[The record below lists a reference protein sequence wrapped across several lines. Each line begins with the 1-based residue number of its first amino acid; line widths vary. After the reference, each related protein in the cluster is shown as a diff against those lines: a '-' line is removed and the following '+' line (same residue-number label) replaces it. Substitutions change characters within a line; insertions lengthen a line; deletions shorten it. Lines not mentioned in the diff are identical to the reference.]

1 MVRRPLSLRP
11 TLTRARFDVAALAL
25 VASTAFLVE
34 LAAASAAADQ
44 PGAISA
50 MARGDAAW
58 TRRAEGGDGEGGVP
72 PTVIADAIAA
82 YQLAADEQPDALAP
96 RWKLVRALHFAADF
110 TTVSSDEA
118 RAYLDRATRT
128 ADASLEWIERRESE
142 AAVDGGARAPQ
153 AERLRAAFS
162 AEALPDVV
170 ATYFWS
176 AIAWGSW
183 TRTRGT
189 LAAVREGVAG
199 RLHNY
204 AELVIAL
211 DPSFEEGGALRL
223 LARLHATLP
232 RVPLL
237 SGWVDREQAVPLME
251 RALTLAPT
259 HPGNQLLMALT
270 LRERAPARRSEANR
284 LLESAASSI
293 PRPAYKAEDVAI
305 RKEAREQLERAEPT
319 AGPRS

>member
-1 MVRRPLSLRP
+1 MVRCPLSPRT
-11 TLTRARFDVAALAL
+11 TLTRARFRVAALAL
-25 VASTAFLVE
+25 VASTASLLQV
-34 LAAASAAADQ
+34 AAASAAADQ
-44 PGAISA
+44 AGAIA
-50 MARGDAAW
+50 ALARGDAAW
-58 TRRAEGGDGEGGVP
+58 TRRAEGGDGEGRVP
-72 PTVIADAIAA
+72 STAIADAIAA

-110 TTVSSDEA
+110 TTASSDEA
-118 RAYLDRATRT
+118 RTYLDRATRT
-128 ADASLEWIERRESE
+128 ADASLEWIGRRESE
-142 AAVDGGARAPQ
+142 AAIDAGASQ

-189 LAAVREGVAG
+189 LAAVRQGVAG
-199 RLHNY
+199 RLHHY

-237 SGWVDREQAVPLME
+237 SGWVDREQALPLME
-251 RALTLAPT
+251 RALALAPT

-270 LRERAPARRSEANR
+270 LRELAPARGNEANR
-284 LLESAASSI
+284 LLESAASSTL
-293 PRPAYKAEDVAI
+293 RPGYAAEDAAI

>member
-1 MVRRPLSLRP
+1 MVRRPLPLRP
-11 TLTRARFDVAALAL
+11 ALTRARFDVTALAL
-25 VASTAFLVE
+25 VASTASLLQ

-44 PGAISA
+44 AGAIAA

-58 TRRAEGGDGEGGVP
+58 MRRAEGGDGEGRVP
-72 PTVIADAIAA
+72 STAIADAIAA

-110 TTVSSDEA
+110 TTVSRDEA
-118 RAYLDRATRT
+118 RSYLDRATRT
-128 ADASLEWIERRESE
+128 ADASLEQIERRESE
-142 AAVDGGARAPQ
+142 AAVGGGARTPQ

-162 AEALPDVV
+162 AEALSDVV

-237 SGWVDREQAVPLME
+237 SGWVDREQALPLME
-251 RALTLAPT
+251 RALALAPT

-270 LRERAPARRSEANR
+270 LREFAPARADEANR
-284 LLESAASSI
+284 LLESAASAT
-293 PRPAYKAEDVAI
+293 PRPAYAAEDAAI
-305 RKEAREQLERAEPT
+305 RKEAREQLARAAPT
-319 AGPRS
+319 ASPRS

>member
-1 MVRRPLSLRP
+1 MVRRPLSPRP
-11 TLTRARFDVAALAL
+11 TLTRARFRVAALAL
-25 VASTAFLVE
+25 VASTASLLQ

-44 PGAISA
+44 AGAIA
-50 MARGDAAW
+50 ALARGDAAW
-58 TRRAEGGDGEGGVP
+58 TRRGEGGDGEGRVP
-72 PTVIADAIAA
+72 STAIADAIAA

-128 ADASLEWIERRESE
+128 ADASLERIGRRESE
-142 AAVDGGARAPQ
+142 AAIDAGARASQ

-199 RLHNY
+199 RLHDY

-237 SGWVDREQAVPLME
+237 SGWVDREQALPLME
-251 RALTLAPT
+251 RALAIAPS

-270 LRERAPARRSEANR
+270 LRELAPARGNEANR
-284 LLESAASSI
+284 LLESAASSTL
-293 PRPAYKAEDVAI
+293 RPGYAAEDAAI

>member
-1 MVRRPLSLRP
+1 MVRRPLSPRP
-11 TLTRARFDVAALAL
+11 TLTRSRFSVAVLAL
-25 VASTAFLVE
+25 VASTALLLQ
-34 LAAASAAADQ
+34 LAAASAAADHA
-44 PGAISA
+44 GAIAA
-50 MARGDAAW
+50 MDRGDDAW
-58 TRRAEGGDGEGGVP
+58 TRRAEGGDGEGRVP
-72 PTVIADAIAA
+72 STAIADAIAA

-110 TTVSSDEA
+110 TTASSDEA
-118 RAYLDRATRT
+118 RTYLDRATRT
-128 ADASLEWIERRESE
+128 ADASLERIARRESE
-142 AAVDGGARAPQ
+142 VALDAGASQ

-189 LAAVREGVAG
+189 LAAVRAGVAG
-199 RLHNY
+199 RLHDY

-237 SGWVDREQAVPLME
+237 SGWVDREQALPLME
-251 RALTLAPT
+251 RALAIAPS

-270 LRERAPARRSEANR
+270 LRELAPARSNEANR
-284 LLESAASSI
+284 LLESAASAT
-293 PRPAYKAEDVAI
+293 PRPAYAAEDAAI
-305 RKEAREQLERAEPT
+305 RTEAREQLARAAPT

>member
-1 MVRRPLSLRP
+1 MVRRPLSPRT
-11 TLTRARFDVAALAL
+11 TLTRARFRVAAFAFG
-25 VASTAFLVE
+25 ASTASLLR
-34 LAAASAAADQ
+34 LAAAAAAADHA
-44 PGAISA
+44 GAIAA
-50 MARGDAAW
+50 MALGDAAW
-58 TRRAEGGDGEGGVP
+58 TRRAEGGDGEGRVP
-72 PTVIADAIAA
+72 SQAIADAIAA
-82 YQLAADEQPDALAP
+82 YQLAANEQPDALAP
-96 RWKLVRALHFAADF
+96 HWKLVRALHFAADF
-110 TTVSSDEA
+110 TTASSDEA
-118 RAYLDRATRT
+118 RTYLDRATRT
-128 ADASLEWIERRESE
+128 ADASVERIERRASE
-142 AAVDGGARAPQ
+142 AAVDVGAGASQ

-189 LAAVREGVAG
+189 LAAVRQGVAG
-199 RLHNY
+199 RLHHY

-237 SGWVDREQAVPLME
+237 SGWVDREQALPLME
-251 RALTLAPT
+251 RALAIAPS

-270 LRERAPARRSEANR
+270 LRELAPTRSNEANR
-284 LLESAASSI
+284 LLERAASST
-293 PRPAYKAEDVAI
+293 PRPAYAAEDAAI
-305 RKEAREQLERAEPT
+305 RKEARDQLQRPEPT

>member
-1 MVRRPLSLRP
+1 
-11 TLTRARFDVAALAL
+11 
-25 VASTAFLVE
+25 
-34 LAAASAAADQ
+34 
-44 PGAISA
+44 

-58 TRRAEGGDGEGGVP
+58 TRRAEGGDGEGRVP
-72 PTVIADAIAA
+72 STAIAEA
-82 YQLAADEQPDALAP
+82 IAEYQLAADEQPDALAP
-96 RWKLVRALHFAADF
+96 GWKLVRALHFAADF

-118 RAYLDRATRT
+118 RTYLDRATRT
-128 ADASLEWIERRESE
+128 ADASLEQMERRESE

-153 AERLRAAFS
+153 VERLRAAFS

-183 TRTRGT
+183 ARTRGP
-189 LAAVREGVAG
+189 LPAVRKGVAG
-199 RLHNY
+199 RLRNY

-211 DPSFEEGGALRL
+211 DPGFEEGGALRL

-237 SGWVDREQAVPLME
+237 SGWVDREQALPLME
-251 RALTLAPT
+251 RALALAPT

-270 LRERAPARRSEANR
+270 LRELVPARANEANR
-284 LLESAASSI
+284 LLESAASAT
-293 PRPAYKAEDVAI
+293 PRPAYAAEDAAI
-305 RKEAREQLERAEPT
+305 RKEAREQRARAAPT
-319 AGPRS
+319 ASPRS